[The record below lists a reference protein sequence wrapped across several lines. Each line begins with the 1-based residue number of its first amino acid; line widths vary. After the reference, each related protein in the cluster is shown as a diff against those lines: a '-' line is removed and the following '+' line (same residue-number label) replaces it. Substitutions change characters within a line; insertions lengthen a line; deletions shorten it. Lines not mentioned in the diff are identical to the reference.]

1 MVNQKLILLAS
12 FVQPHPYF
20 GKWDDLSLN
29 EIKKIET
36 NIFEWVWFD
45 MPTHTQAF
53 WDYP

>member
-45 MPTHTQAF
+45 MPTYTQAF